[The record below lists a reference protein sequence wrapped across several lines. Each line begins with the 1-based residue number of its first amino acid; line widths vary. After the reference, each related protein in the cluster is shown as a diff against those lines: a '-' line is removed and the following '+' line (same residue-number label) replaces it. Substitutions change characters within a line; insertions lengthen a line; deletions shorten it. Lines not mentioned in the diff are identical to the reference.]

1 MKPVSADSL
10 AGNRISKTQNKEP
23 PIDAAVVLKTENLHN
38 N

>member
-1 MKPVSADSL
+1 MKPFSASSL
-10 AGNRISKTQNKEP
+10 AGNGISKAKNKEP